1 MRPTQTLLAL
11 PLALLMAAPAAFA
24 QDRHIVDPSALAA
37 TVDQHAARQD
47 ADRAAVRDALAT
59 PAVRDAAARLGVDVD
74 RLRASAAT
82 LGGDDL
88 AQVASTARELNQSLV
103 GGASSVTISTTTII
117 VALLVVILLIVA
129 LK

>member
-1 MRPTQTLLAL
+1 MRPTHTFLAL
-11 PLALLMAAPAAFA
+11 PLALLMAAPAALA
-24 QDRHIVDPSALAA
+24 QDRHVVDPSTLVE
-37 TVDQHAARQD
+37 TVDQHVAQQD

-59 PAVRDAAARLGVDVD
+59 PAVGGAAARLGVDVD

-82 LGGDDL
+82 LAGDDL

-117 VALLVVILLIVA
+117 LALLVVILLIVA